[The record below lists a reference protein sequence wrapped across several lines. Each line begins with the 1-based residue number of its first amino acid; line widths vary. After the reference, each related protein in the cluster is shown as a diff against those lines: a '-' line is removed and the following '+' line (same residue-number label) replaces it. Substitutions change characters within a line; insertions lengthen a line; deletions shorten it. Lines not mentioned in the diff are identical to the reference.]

1 MQKLLIRE
9 NKYSTLEIRNAK
21 ENFMSLQITQTA
33 LIDDVKIAG
42 NMWLKNIKFAIM
54 KNFRKIRISNNNHK
68 KSEVNIIMERQ
79 TLLQPGSEEFL
90 ENESLIAEK
99 IAERN
104 KRIIIEQIQE
114 MTDPTG
120 NLSRIKMCKIRQRV
134 PQK

>member
-1 MQKLLIRE
+1 
-9 NKYSTLEIRNAK
+9 
-21 ENFMSLQITQTA
+21 
-33 LIDDVKIAG
+33 
-42 NMWLKNIKFAIM
+42 M
-54 KNFRKIRISNNNHK
+54 KNFRKIRISNNTHK

-120 NLSRIKMCKIRQRV
+120 NLSRIKMWKIRQRV
-134 PQK
+134 CPRNENNVPVSKINERGELISNKKELKSLYCVYI